1 MAELKTII
9 TLRQGTTAEW
19 ASSTVR
25 LIEGEMG
32 LEYLTDGKV
41 KIKAGVL
48 GEDGQGKLW
57 ADLPYIGSDVKSA
70 NVFQVELGENE
81 IDDIAAIEAKVE
93 EENAEKQSGDVAIVK
108 ALISEGK
115 YSYTSYVYD
124 PELDTEGE
132 DTTFGWSAMD
142 GNYSASNVFLKKGIT
157 LSGDYGQDSRKD
169 KITSIGNY
177 RIGDTIAAGTS
188 LESVFMNMLSKRLQP
203 SATPTA
209 PAASITLY
217 MDGSTKKSVAGAVE
231 VGTTVN
237 PYYVSSLSAG
247 SYTYGPAT
255 GIVATSYSATST
267 GRKTVDGATT
277 ETAEDSATTSS
288 GAFTS
293 FVVDD
298 DTSYKVSVSISHGEG
313 VPAVDNLGDPANP
326 EVKIASGTKTATSG
340 TVSGYRAWF
349 CGYKNGTNA
358 LTDASAITGAQVR
371 ALGNT
376 ANGSWVGSMDVAQ
389 MKQMFFAAP
398 AGKGYKPVI
407 KDSKTDAPQ
416 TVEGPIT
423 VAVEGKDG
431 FTAIN
436 YDVWYVSNASAASGS
451 ATLNITRA

>member
-1 MAELKTII
+1 MAELNTII
-9 TLRQGTTAEW
+9 NLRQGTTAEW
-19 ASSTVR
+19 ATSTVV
-25 LIEGEMG
+25 LKQGEAG
-32 LEYLTDGKV
+32 LEYLADGSV
-41 KIKAGVL
+41 KIKAGD
-48 GEDGQGKLW
+48 GEHLW
-57 ADLPYIGSDVKSA
+57 SALPYIGSDVKAA
-70 NVFQVELGENE
+70 NVFQVELGEGE
-81 IDDIAAIEAKVE
+81 LDDIAAIEAQVA
-93 EENAEKQSGDVAIVK
+93 AEGATKQDGDVAIVK
-108 ALISEGK
+108 ALIAEGK

-124 PELDTEGE
+124 KALDVEG
-132 DTTFGWSAMD
+132 DASTFGWSAMD

-157 LSGDYGQDSRKD
+157 LSGDYGKDSRND

-203 SATPTA
+203 SSTPTA

-217 MDGSTKKSVAGAVE
+217 MDGSTKKSSAGAVE

-237 PYYVSSLSAG
+237 PYYVASLSAG

-255 GIVATSYSATST
+255 GVAATSYSVAST
-267 GRKTVDGATT
+267 GRKTVDGATA
-277 ETAEDSATTSS
+277 ETAEDSATTAS

-293 FVVDD
+293 FIVDD
-298 DTSYKVSVSISHGEG
+298 DTNYKVSVSIPHNEG

-326 EVKIASGTKTATSG
+326 EVKIPSGTKTATSG
-340 TVSGYRAWF
+340 AVSGYRAWF
-349 CGYKNGTNA
+349 CGYKNGDNA
-358 LTDASAITGAQVR
+358 LANAAAITGEEVR
-371 ALGNT
+371 ALGNA
-376 ANGSWVGSMDVAQ
+376 ANGSWKSSMDVAQ

-398 AGKGYKPVI
+398 AGKGYKPAI

-451 ATLNITRA
+451 ATLNITKA

>member
-1 MAELKTII
+1 MAELNTII

-19 ASSTVR
+19 AASSVV
-25 LIEGEMG
+25 LKQGEAG
-32 LEYLTDGKV
+32 LEYLADGSV
-41 KIKAGVL
+41 KIKAGD
-48 GEDGQGKLW
+48 GEHLW
-57 ADLPYIGSDVKSA
+57 SALPYIGSDVKAA
-70 NVFQVELGENE
+70 NVFQVELGEGDL
-81 IDDIAAIEAKVE
+81 DDIAAIEAKVAE
-93 EENAEKQSGDVAIVK
+93 EGAKKQDGDVAIVK
-108 ALISEGK
+108 ALIAEGK

-124 PELDTEGE
+124 KALDIEG
-132 DTTFGWSAMD
+132 DASTFGWSAMD

-217 MDGSTKKSVAGAVE
+217 MDGSTKKSSAGAVE

-237 PYYVSSLSAG
+237 PYYVASLSAG

-255 GIVATSYSATST
+255 GVAATSYSVAST
-267 GRKTVDGATT
+267 GRKTVDGATA
-277 ETAEDSATTSS
+277 ETAEDSATTAS

-293 FVVDD
+293 FIVDD
-298 DTSYKVSVSISHGEG
+298 DTNYKVSVSIPHNEG

-326 EVKIASGTKTATSG
+326 EIKIPSGTKTATSSA
-340 TVSGYRAWF
+340 VSGYRAWF
-349 CGYKNGTNA
+349 CGYKNGDNA
-358 LTDASAITGAQVR
+358 LANASAITGAQIR
-371 ALGNT
+371 ALGNS
-376 ANGSWVGSMDVAQ
+376 ANGSWLGSMDVAQ

-398 AGKGYKPVI
+398 AGKGYKPAI

-451 ATLNITRA
+451 ATLNITKA